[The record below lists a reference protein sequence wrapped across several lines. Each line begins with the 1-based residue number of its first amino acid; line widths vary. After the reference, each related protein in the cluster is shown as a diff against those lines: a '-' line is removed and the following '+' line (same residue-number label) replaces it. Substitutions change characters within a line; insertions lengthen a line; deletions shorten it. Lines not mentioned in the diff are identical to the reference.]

1 MGFPVVMGAQCM
13 CTMGFAPAPLVILP
27 DKMII
32 NENKPMANIFDHQPM
47 VNIFPFGTCKLLLT
61 PTGQQLPCNPVTST
75 PWTPGN
81 PQVLVKGKPAL
92 NNSSKLMCSIGGM
105 ISILNPG
112 TAKTTMR

>member
-13 CTMGFAPAPLVILP
+13 CTMGLNPTPLMVLP
-27 DKMII
+27 DKMILT
-32 NENKPMANIFDHQPM
+32 ENKPMANIFDNKPM
-47 VNIFPFGTCKLLLT
+47 VNIIPFGTCKLLQS
-61 PTGQQLPCNPVTST
+61 PGGPLPCVPATVA
-75 PWTPGN
+75 PWAPGN

-92 NNSSKLMCSIGGM
+92 NNSSKLMCSIGGL